1 MSLIKKQY
9 CPQCGSDNV
18 VIAEPSSGQM
28 MCKECFYCGNDFP
41 EEDVVTGSSTK
52 VEEVPTLKMSTLK
65 TGKKPAKKAAKKTAT
80 KKGKGKKR

>member
-18 VIAEPSSGQM
+18 VLAEPSSGQM

-41 EEDVVTGSSTK
+41 EEDVIAGSGANR
-52 VEEVPTLKMSTLK
+52 VEEIPITKASMVKSSKK
-65 TGKKPAKKAAKKTAT
+65 TTKKPVKKT
-80 KKGKGKKR
+80 KGKKR